1 MMPALRDCAQP
12 GAGAFMPSLQTAVV
26 FPLIDWF
33 VPCALRRDATVHRR
47 ARMYVGAH
55 LFGMPLGLVLAA
67 YLGVIDPHPGIGYW
81 TIIGLMVSF
90 FGYPFLLRATGR
102 LVVLGQV
109 SIQHLTFLILFGCYE
124 YGGVSSPFLTWMG
137 VVPLAGALYLGGHAR
152 LRLLNLALI
161 GVQILVFYALYELG
175 MPFPEHVP
183 PAALSGVG
191 IISALFTCFFV
202 ALLALYYAGIV
213 VAQQRQFEG
222 EVESHRL
229 TEAKLRRAKEDA
241 ERADRAKSA
250 FLANTS
256 HELRTPLNAII
267 GFSEVIRSETFG
279 PIDNPRYLEYLK
291 DIYDSGCHLLRI
303 INDILDLS
311 KIEAGKATLDK
322 EERVEL
328 APTIEAALRMV
339 QTQAEA
345 DSIVVALDLDRP
357 LPAVIGSGRM
367 LQQVFINLLANAV
380 KFTPPGGTVTVHADA
395 AGDANVAVTISDTGI
410 GMSDEDIEIALTAF
424 GQVDSKMARRY
435 DGTGLGLPLAK
446 AIIELHRGRL
456 DIDSY
461 PGRGTTIAV
470 TLPRLG
476 DPRGPVPP
484 DDGAARSAVTAR

>member
-1 MMPALRDCAQP
+1 MSSIP
-12 GAGAFMPSLQTAVV
+12 TAVV
-26 FPLIDWF
+26 FPLLDWF
-33 VPCALRRDATVHRR
+33 VPAELRRDAALHRR

-55 LFGMPLGLVLAA
+55 FFSMPLGLVLAA
-67 YLGVIDPHPGIGYW
+67 YVGVIDPHPGLGYW
-81 TIIGLMVSF
+81 IILALMLSF
-90 FGYPFLLRATGR
+90 FVYPFILRATGR
-102 LVVLGQV
+102 LVALAPISV
-109 SIQHLTFLILFGCYE
+109 QHVTFLILFGSYQ
-124 YGGVSSPFLTWMG
+124 YGGVSSPFLTWIG
-137 VVPLAGALYLGGHAR
+137 VVPLAGALYLGGSAL
-152 LRLLNLALI
+152 LRLLTL
-161 GVQILVFYALYELG
+161 GLVGAQLLGFYALYELG
-175 MPFPEHVP
+175 LPFPEHVP
-183 PAALSGVG
+183 LAALSGVG
-191 IISALFTCFFV
+191 IISALCICFFV
-202 ALLALYYAGIV
+202 ALLALNYAGIV
-213 VAQQRQFEG
+213 AAQQREFER

-279 PIDNPRYLEYLK
+279 PIDNPRYLDYLK

-328 APTIEAALRMV
+328 SPTVEAAARMV
-339 QTQAEA
+339 QAQAVTENIA
-345 DSIVVALDLDRP
+345 VVLDLDRP
-357 LPAVIGSGRM
+357 LPAVSGSGRM

-380 KFTPPGGTVTVHADA
+380 KFTPSGGTVTVRVDA
-395 AGDANVAVTISDTGI
+395 PGTGDVAVTISDTGI

-424 GQVDSKMARRY
+424 GQVDSKMTRRY

-456 DIDSY
+456 EIDSY

-470 TLPRLG
+470 TLPALG
-476 DPRGPVPP
+476 DAAALVPP
-484 DDGAARSAVTAR
+484 PAAGAALPPATVDAT

>member
-1 MMPALRDCAQP
+1 
-12 GAGAFMPSLQTAVV
+12 
-26 FPLIDWF
+26 
-33 VPCALRRDATVHRR
+33 
-47 ARMYVGAH
+47 
-55 LFGMPLGLVLAA
+55 
-67 YLGVIDPHPGIGYW
+67 
-81 TIIGLMVSF
+81 
-90 FGYPFLLRATGR
+90 
-102 LVVLGQV
+102 
-109 SIQHLTFLILFGCYE
+109 
-124 YGGVSSPFLTWMG
+124 
-137 VVPLAGALYLGGHAR
+137 
-152 LRLLNLALI
+152 
-161 GVQILVFYALYELG
+161 

-183 PAALSGVG
+183 LAALSGVG
-191 IISALFTCFFV
+191 IVSTLSTCFFV

-213 VAQQRQFEG
+213 VAQQRQFER

-229 TEAKLRRAKEDA
+229 TEVKLRRAKEDA

-279 PIDNPRYLEYLK
+279 PLDNARYLEYLK

-328 APTIEAALRMV
+328 ASTIEAAMRMV
-339 QTQAEA
+339 QAQAEA
-345 DSIVVALDLDRP
+345 ESIAVSLDLDRP

-380 KFTPPGGTVTVHADA
+380 KFTPPGGKVTVRADA
-395 AGDANVAVTISDTGI
+395 SGDGDVAITISDTGI

-456 DIDSY
+456 EIDSY

-476 DPRGPVPP
+476 DQRGPPP
-484 DDGAARSAVTAR
+484 VGDGAAKTAAALGAR

>member
-1 MMPALRDCAQP
+1 MPASSSR
-12 GAGAFMPSLQTAVV
+12 S
-26 FPLIDWF
+26 
-33 VPCALRRDATVHRR
+33 
-47 ARMYVGAH
+47 
-55 LFGMPLGLVLAA
+55 
-67 YLGVIDPHPGIGYW
+67 
-81 TIIGLMVSF
+81 S
-90 FGYPFLLRATGR
+90 
-102 LVVLGQV
+102 
-109 SIQHLTFLILFGCYE
+109 
-124 YGGVSSPFLTWMG
+124 GGSS
-137 VVPLAGALYLGGHAR
+137 
-152 LRLLNLALI
+152 
-161 GVQILVFYALYELG
+161 
-175 MPFPEHVP
+175 
-183 PAALSGVG
+183 
-191 IISALFTCFFV
+191 
-202 ALLALYYAGIV
+202 
-213 VAQQRQFEG
+213 G

-229 TEAKLRRAKEDA
+229 TEVKLRRAKEDA

-279 PIDNPRYLEYLK
+279 PIDNPRYHEYLK

-328 APTIEAALRMV
+328 APTIEAAMRMV

-345 DSIVVALDLDRP
+345 DDRSPSTFDRP
-357 LPAVIGSGRM
+357 LPAVSGSGRM
-367 LQQVFINLLANAV
+367 LQQVFINLLANAI
-380 KFTPPGGTVTVHADA
+380 KFTPPGGTVTVR
-395 AGDANVAVTISDTGI
+395 AGMPGDRDVAITISDTGI

-456 DIDSY
+456 EIDSR

-476 DPRGPVPP
+476 D
-484 DDGAARSAVTAR
+484 AARPPLGDGEARPPPLSARGSDDAFSYSTGGLARRGRAAPRRGRRRAALRRPRAACGRSRC

>member
-1 MMPALRDCAQP
+1 MPN
-12 GAGAFMPSLQTAVV
+12 FQTAAL
-26 FPLIDWF
+26 FPLLDWF
-33 VPCALRRDATVHRR
+33 IPSNLLGDATVQRR

-67 YLGVIDPHPGIGYW
+67 YLGAIDPHPGIGYW
-81 TIIGLMVSF
+81 IIVGLMVSF
-90 FGYPFLLRATGR
+90 FVYPFILRMTGR
-102 LVVLGQV
+102 LVVLGPISV
-109 SIQHLTFLILFGCYE
+109 QHVTLLILFGSYQ
-124 YGGVSSPFLTWMG
+124 YGGVSSPFLTWIG
-137 VVPLAGALYLGGHAR
+137 VVPLAGALYLGGHTA
-152 LRLLNLALI
+152 LRLLTLGLI
-161 GVQILVFYALYELG
+161 GLQIAVFYALYELG
-175 MPFPEHVP
+175 LPFPEHVP

-191 IISALFTCFFV
+191 IISVLCTCLFV

-213 VAQQRQFEG
+213 VAQQRQLEG

-229 TEAKLRRAKEDA
+229 TEGKLRRAKEDA

-279 PIDNPRYLEYLK
+279 PIDNPRYHEYLK

-322 EERVEL
+322 EERVDL
-328 APTIEAALRMV
+328 APTIEAATRMV

-345 DSIVVALDLDRP
+345 ENIALVFDYARP
-357 LPAVIGSGRM
+357 LPAVSGSGRM
-367 LQQVFINLLANAV
+367 LRQVFINLLANAV
-380 KFTPPGGTVTVHADA
+380 KFTPSGGTVTVR
-395 AGDANVAVTISDTGI
+395 AGTLGERDVAITISDTGI

-456 DIDSY
+456 EIDSR

-470 TLPRLG
+470 SLPRLG
-476 DPRGPVPP
+476 DARALPLAEGEAAPKPATV
-484 DDGAARSAVTAR
+484 GAG